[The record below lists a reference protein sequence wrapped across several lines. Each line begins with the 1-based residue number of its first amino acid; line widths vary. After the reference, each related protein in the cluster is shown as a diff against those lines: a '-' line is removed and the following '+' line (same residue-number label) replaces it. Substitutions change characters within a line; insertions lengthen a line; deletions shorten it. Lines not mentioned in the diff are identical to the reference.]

1 MSAKVYMLLN
11 VTNGNSTQVL
21 EMLKGQKGVIIADML
36 EGPPD
41 ILLLIEAS
49 DRQKLAER
57 AIRAMASA
65 ESMIEDIRLLPTIT
79 GSNTST
85 SERRQRVKE
94 VTSTIG

>member
-1 MSAKVYMLLN
+1 MSAKVYMLMN
-11 VTNGNSTQVL
+11 VSNGNSSQAL
-21 EMLKGQKGVIIADML
+21 ETLKGQRGVVIADLL

-57 AIRAMASA
+57 VIRAMASA